1 MTQGERVKEIRK
13 ALGLTLEQFGE
24 KLGVQKSA
32 ISKIEKDRVAL
43 SDQMAKS
50 ICREYNVNYDYLVY
64 GDGEMYASDETQY
77 FAMID
82 RILKSENQFA
92 KNVFK
97 TFATF
102 DVTDWEA
109 LQRMIE
115 KYQAVASAESAQKN
129 ETAEQHCIYDDVP
142 DEPEEVFPEDFEDTS
157 KNAG

>member
-115 KYQAVASAESAQKN
+115 KYQAVAAQNN
-129 ETAEQHCIYDDVP
+129 ETAEHKHCIYDDVP
-142 DEPEEVFPEDFEDTS
+142 DEPEGGFPEDDFDDIS